1 MKDNKKVINFLP
13 LLLILPVVLLV
24 IFNLN
29 FNKDFV
35 NIVDKIFVS
44 AENEVDE
51 NEKYTYE
58 EVKVLAV
65 SLRVKENYDDNVK
78 IIPLTCKVNVN
89 RMVKLIYMDGE
100 EELGF
105 KYINYRKPAGDL
117 MVPTK
122 KGFDFVEW
130 TNKDEEVVDK
140 DTVIASDVD
149 YYVYANWKKHVS
161 TLTVNP
167 AEGTWNN
174 SKDTKKFSMEY
185 EETKEIPD
193 PVREGYNFKGWEL
206 KGEASTIDESKVFTM
221 GYEDSSLTAKW
232 EPKEYVLHYDV
243 NQGNPLANP
252 TKKIQYT
259 KPYGELATTTRS
271 YYTFGGW
278 YTTATNGTKVSEQ
291 TVLSTPKDVTIYAHW
306 NNTAPSE
313 PQFTITYQNSKN
325 SESGMLTNNREV
337 ITVIVKSHDKEEG
350 TPHFNLECVSG
361 GLCKSGNYEISGPTT
376 ANDQAI
382 FTITAKK
389 MGVGLLRATA
399 FDTPGLSSKSN
410 EIVYVYGPDGSISKD
425 EKYTQ
430 TTFDSQWLEELEGC
444 FISEYSFSVQF
455 ASSHSNGS
463 TSDPDKMVVKGRTKS
478 GQVKEL
484 FEWHGNMEG
493 NLHITT
499 VVDMSQYQDDPIVSF
514 DFYTYSPHTGCTPA
528 ANIHYSV
535 KYKFN
540 KAWIT

>member
-1 MKDNKKVINFLP
+1 MKDNKKVINFFP
-13 LLLILPVVLLV
+13 LLLVLPVVLLV

-65 SLRVKENYDDNVK
+65 SLRVKENYDENVK

-105 KYINYRKPAGDL
+105 KYIYYRKPAGDL

-174 SKDTKKFSMEY
+174 SKEIKKFSMEY

-206 KGEASTIDESKVFTM
+206 KGEASTIEDKVFTM

-232 EPKEYVLHYDV
+232 EPKEYNLNFNV
-243 NQGNPLANP
+243 NGGSNLSMQS
-252 TKKIQYT
+252 KKVQYT
-259 KPYGELATTTRS
+259 KPYGQLATASRN

-278 YTTATNGTKVSEQ
+278 YTTATNGTQVTDK
-291 TVLSTPKDVTIYAHW
+291 TVHNVTRDVTVYAHW
-306 NNTAPSE
+306 NNTPPSE
-313 PQFTITYQNSKN
+313 PQFKISYQNSNN

-337 ITVIVKSHDKEEG
+337 ITITVTSHDKEEG
-350 TPHFNLECVSG
+350 TPHFKLECISG
-361 GLCKSGNYEISGPTT
+361 GLCKSGNYQITGPVLS
-376 ANDQAI
+376 NNQAV
-382 FTITAKK
+382 FTITANK
-389 MGVGLLRATA
+389 MGIGLFKATA
-399 FDTPGLSSKSN
+399 YDTPGLSSNNS
-410 EIVYVYGPDGSISKD
+410 EIAYVYGPDGSISKD
-425 EKYTQ
+425 EKYTRYD
-430 TTFDSQWLEELEGC
+430 FDSGWLEKLEGC
-444 FISEYSFSVQF
+444 YISEFSFTVQF
-455 ASSHSNGS
+455 ASGHNNGS
-463 TSDPDKMVVKGRTKS
+463 NNDSMDVIGIRKS
-478 GQVKEL
+478 GAQVDLGTYK
-484 FEWHGNMEG
+484 GNMLAD
-493 NLHITT
+493 LHEIKMTEEQLN
-499 VVDMSQYQDDPIVSF
+499 QYADDPIVQIKF
-514 DFYTYSPHTGCTPA
+514 HTYSPHDGCTPA
-528 ANIHYSV
+528 AKIHYSV
-535 KYKFN
+535 KYKF
-540 KAWIT
+540 KKEWIT